1 MLENIVQEPFLV
13 LLLSITFINVIL
25 ITKVIVSRNR
35 IIFFRA
41 ASTYPNDLTTF
52 IPVEKEFQVEP
63 DSKQLQQ
70 EEKPMRQDSVSF
82 KSDNINRVMNDGKQM
97 QGCNYCLAFY
107 NVGTAICPNCGGL
120 LHLNLPARAWSEVK
134 SMGIQKECCSG
145 YSIRRFSRTIG
156 YDWSLNHEARA
167 LFSPIFRVR

>member
-52 IPVEKEFQVEP
+52 IPVENEFQIEP

-70 EEKPMRQDSVSF
+70 EEKPMRQDSVLF
-82 KSDNINRVMNDGKQM
+82 KTDIINRVVNDEKQM
-97 QGCNYCLAFY
+97 QGCHYCLAFY

-120 LHLNLPARAWSEVK
+120 LHLNLPARA
-134 SMGIQKECCSG
+134 
-145 YSIRRFSRTIG
+145 
-156 YDWSLNHEARA
+156 
-167 LFSPIFRVR
+167 

>member
-13 LLLSITFINVIL
+13 LLLSITFINIIL

-120 LHLNLPARAWSEVK
+120 LNLNLPARA
-134 SMGIQKECCSG
+134 
-145 YSIRRFSRTIG
+145 
-156 YDWSLNHEARA
+156 
-167 LFSPIFRVR
+167 